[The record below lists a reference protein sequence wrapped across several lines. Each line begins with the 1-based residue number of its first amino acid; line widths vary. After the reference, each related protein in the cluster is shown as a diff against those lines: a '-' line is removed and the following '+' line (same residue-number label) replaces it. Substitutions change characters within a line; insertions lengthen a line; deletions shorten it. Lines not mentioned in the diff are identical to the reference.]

1 MNMPLPAPR
10 PSASASGA
18 VRAVS
23 RSLAILQSINRHGV
37 ASMSII
43 ARDVGLP
50 YATAHRLV
58 QTLVHEGLIEL
69 EPCRKRYRPTD
80 LVETLSCGA
89 RGATHLVSVARA
101 HLVELTREV
110 SWPVSLVT
118 RVGQSMMVRD
128 STHAL
133 TSLTF
138 NLYHPGYTLPMLDC
152 ASGLVYLAHTD
163 AVERESI
170 VAGLKEFGTSEKLRS
185 QLPQLDQV
193 LVRCRNAGY
202 ATKERNPHTDNP
214 GLTSSI
220 SVPISTDGGKVHGVL
235 TLIFFASALD
245 MRIAV
250 ERYLAPVTKTARAI
264 AVDLDA
270 GRH

>member
-1 MNMPLPAPR
+1 
-10 PSASASGA
+10 
-18 VRAVS
+18 
-23 RSLAILQSINRHGV
+23 
-37 ASMSII
+37 
-43 ARDVGLP
+43 
-50 YATAHRLV
+50 V

-89 RGATHLVSVARA
+89 RGATHLVSVARP
-101 HLVELTREV
+101 HLVALTREV
-110 SWPVSLVT
+110 AWPVSLVT

-163 AVERESI
+163 AVERDSI
-170 VAGLKEFGTSEKLRS
+170 VAGLKEFGASEKLGR
-185 QLPQLDQV
+185 QLPQLGTV
-193 LVRCRNAGY
+193 LNNCLKLGY

-214 GLTSSI
+214 GLTSSM
-220 SVPISTDGGKVHGVL
+220 SVPISTRDGSKVHGVL
-235 TLIFFASALD
+235 TLIFFASSLD
-245 MRIAV
+245 MRTAV
-250 ERYLAPVTKTARAI
+250 SRYLPAVKNTAAAI
-264 AVDLDA
+264 AYDLEEKKA
-270 GRH
+270 TA